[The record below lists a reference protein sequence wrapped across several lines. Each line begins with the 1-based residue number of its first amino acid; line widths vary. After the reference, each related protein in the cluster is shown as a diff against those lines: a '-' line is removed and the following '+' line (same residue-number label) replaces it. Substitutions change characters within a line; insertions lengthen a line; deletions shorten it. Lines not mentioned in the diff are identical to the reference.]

1 MELDLLLGSWS
12 LADSA
17 SRKPEAAIHQL
28 IPQSPGGHYR
38 PSHKKRIGKWV
49 RAASLGLRYWS
60 GSSVDKYTFQ
70 TTSTARSP
78 ISILRSPP
86 LWSGWSED
94 HTGLMRK
101 CRPIS
106 EKTKHLGRSDGQG
119 WHWRS
124 ATRNRG
130 NLSIGNLQV
139 QRAHRVCLSLF
150 YSGTY
155 GFGTDGNPNSA
166 AVFEG
171 AGGGDLRSC
180 TR

>member
-1 MELDLLLGSWS
+1 VPSRDAINPLIQSAQRSPAIFWLLPPGPQASANHRWRRTTAPGFKRTAYLVFDTSRIHYTQYSPCAPARS

-28 IPQSPGGHYR
+28 IPQSLGGHYR

-49 RAASLGLRYWS
+49 RAASLGLLYWS

-106 EKTKHLGRSDGQG
+106 EKTKHL
-119 WHWRS
+119 
-124 ATRNRG
+124 
-130 NLSIGNLQV
+130 
-139 QRAHRVCLSLF
+139 
-150 YSGTY
+150 
-155 GFGTDGNPNSA
+155 
-166 AVFEG
+166 
-171 AGGGDLRSC
+171 RSC